1 MFYIDH
7 YCDDGRIAV
16 ADSDDGVIKLVTQQ
30 DIQDYKSQG
39 IQILTW
45 QEAKCFVTAKMNI
58 NCNYCL
64 WRKLNRGCSEDELM
78 DYFQKY
84 SNYTVVHYS
93 QYSGVDYNARC
104 RIFKYN
110 EVSNYF
116 VVVLFLKGGFPLIMR
131 INDSYEC
138 IAQVIETPCNFKS
151 YPSCSGFLIK
161 QLLKRQNINE
171 SFNIVSDEVYLLLYE
186 RYTGDIILFNQYTF
200 NITYIKGKGVIL
212 C

>member
-7 YCDDGRIAV
+7 YCDDERIAV
-16 ADSDDGVIKLVTQQ
+16 ADSDDGVIEIITKQQ
-30 DIQDYKSQG
+30 MQEYANQG

-45 QEAKCFVTAKMNI
+45 QDAKGFVTTRMNNI
-58 NCNYCL
+58 CNYCL

-78 DYFQKY
+78 DYFQRY
-84 SNYTVVHYS
+84 SNYTVVHNS
-93 QYSGVDYNARC
+93 QFSGVDYNSRC

-116 VVVLFLKGGFPLIMR
+116 VVVLFLKGGFPLIIR
-131 INDSYEC
+131 INDTYEC
-138 IAQVIETPCNFKS
+138 IAQVIKTPCIFKS

-161 QLLKRQNINE
+161 QMLKRKSITEN
-171 SFNIVSDEVYLLLYE
+171 FNIVSDEVYLILYE
-186 RYTGDIILFNQYTF
+186 RYTDDIILFNHYTF
-200 NITYIKGKGVIL
+200 DISYIKGKGVVL

>member
-16 ADSDDGVIKLVTQQ
+16 ADTDDGVIELVTHQ
-30 DIQDYKSQG
+30 DIQNYNKQG

-45 QEAKCFVTAKMNI
+45 QEAKRFVTAKMNN
-58 NCNYCL
+58 NCNYYL
-64 WRKLNRGCSEDELM
+64 WRKLSRGCSEDELM
-78 DYFQKY
+78 EYFQKY
-84 SNYTVVHYS
+84 SNYTVVHNS
-93 QYSGVDYNARC
+93 QSYGVDYNARC

-110 EVSNYF
+110 EIYNYF

-131 INDSYEC
+131 INDAYEC
-138 IAQVIETPCNFKS
+138 LAQVIETPCIFKS

-171 SFNIVSDEVYLLLYE
+171 NFNIVSDEVYLVLYE
-186 RYTGDIILFNQYTF
+186 RHTNDIILFNEYTF
-200 NITYIKGKGVIL
+200 NITYIKGKGAVL

>member
-16 ADSDDGVIKLVTQQ
+16 ADSDDGVIELITKQQ
-30 DIQDYKSQG
+30 MQEYANHG

-45 QEAKCFVTAKMNI
+45 QEAKGFVTTRMNN

-64 WRKLNRGCSEDELM
+64 WRKLSRGCSEDELM
-78 DYFQKY
+78 EYFQKY
-84 SNYTVVHYS
+84 SNYTVVHMS
-93 QYSGVDYNARC
+93 QFSGVDYNTRC
-104 RIFKYN
+104 RIFRYN
-110 EVSNYF
+110 ESCNYF
-116 VVVLFLKGGFPLIMR
+116 IVVLYLKGGFPLIMR

-138 IAQVIETPCNFKS
+138 IAHIIETPCVFKS

-161 QLLKRQNINE
+161 QMLKRRNITEN
-171 SFNIVSDEVYLLLYE
+171 FNIVSDETYLLFYE

-200 NITYIKGKGVIL
+200 DISYIKGKEVVL